1 MSVSSIIDDA
11 TGKIYSGLI
20 PEGGGVNLLKGQIIT
35 ATAQNEVAFPTV
47 PPADGSILSYD
58 STTDTGLRYIAVP
71 GALPVYYQELISA
84 NPANTITKVPAPTQN
99 NYVLTSDN
107 TLGAGSAGLAW
118 KAIGGSGII
127 TSIAPLQ
134 DLEPVAGTNELS
146 IAFTAVKGEIP
157 AGSGVAKTGV
167 LVPAPAQ
174 DKYVL
179 TSDINEASGLKWAP
193 PTGAGGII
201 DATAP
206 LVDDAGVGTNTISI
220 NFTAVKGEIPA
231 GNGTAKTGALVPAP
245 TVNNYVLTSASAEAT
260 GLKWAPLAGPSGT
273 ITAVAPLQDLEP
285 VAGTN
290 ELSIAFTAV
299 KGEIP
304 AGNGTAKTGALV
316 PAPTTNGYVLTA
328 SSAEATGL
336 KWLPAGS
343 GPAQTNF
350 FRLTVPATPPFT
362 TAGVEIELPA
372 PNTIGTFT
380 NNEQI
385 TIMNYEVPASNA
397 NNFTFQSLPFWGA
410 SYGATLA
417 DANNQTSWY
426 VENYGGTGTNLIKLA
441 PPLDAT
447 TTGLVW
453 GLFSNFPASGNTGDP
468 YVSGIVATTDYVYFY
483 GYFEEFATA
492 SGATPVALL
501 QNCGNIVKYNK
512 ATGVFSKLGVGGLV
526 YSGTGGNGEICSVCV
541 CPTDD
546 KSLGNYLSNPKTLV
560 LGGSFTQTQ
569 GGGLACPYI
578 AFYDEGTDTFS
589 VVGDQAGDGI
599 TAPAPVA
606 VSGKPTYY
614 ITSLVYNTNTNAL
627 LVSMNKVDYSW
638 TIGGVPFVQYNGI
651 TSFAWKVAPVSTA
664 LSLGTSGQIVNTD
677 NRGIG
682 IGIVFKATAGQY
694 WLLIGY
700 TDTAGTN
707 CWWKLLDEP
716 VGNAFLPPT
725 SPLPPLQYNGGSGTT
740 CDIPQQILYGLN
752 ASANPN
758 QSPVPFVNPPVDGS
772 ASRLIWIDD
781 TTASS
786 YVAFYT
792 QGTDTTSAIQQFISS
807 STTAGSW
814 TAIANAQDQF
824 NLNQSLLPSIVIFYQ
839 NSKIGAQSLVVNTS
853 FVGILYIPSGITYYA
868 GGGGDGTAV
877 SKKIKFASSYSS
889 IQAVVDTT
897 ANTYRIVNNY
907 GNIQYG

>member
-1 MSVSSIIDDA
+1 MLLYFKHKGFSMSVSSIIDPA
-11 TGKIYSGLI
+11 TGQIYDDLI
-20 PEGGGVNLLKGQIIT
+20 PQGGGVPLAKGQLIS
-35 ATAQNEVAFPTV
+35 ANLAGKEVAVPT
-47 PPADGSILSYD
+47 GLNGTILSAD
-58 STTDTGLRYIAVP
+58 PAQDDGLRWIAVP
-71 GALPVYYQELISA
+71 GATPLAQGQLLSA
-84 NPANTITKVPAPTQN
+84 NLAGDATVVVAPNLPAQANW
-99 NYVLTSDN
+99 VLTADG
-107 TLGAGSAGLAW
+107 TLG
-118 KAIGGSGII
+118 
-127 TSIAPLQ
+127 P
-134 DLEPVAGTNELS
+134 AGTNM
-146 IAFTAVKGEIP
+146 AWKP
-157 AGSGVAKTGV
+157 A
-167 LVPAPAQ
+167 
-174 DKYVL
+174 
-179 TSDINEASGLKWAP
+179 
-193 PTGAGGII
+193 TGAGGII

-206 LVDDAGVGTNTISI
+206 LVDEAGAGTNTISI

-231 GNGTAKTGALVPAP
+231 GGGVAKTGVLVPAP
-245 TVNNYVLTSASAEAT
+245 TQDKWVLTSASAEAS
-260 GLKWAPLAGPSGT
+260 GLKWSPPTGGGGIIDATAPLVDDTG
-273 ITAVAPLQDLEP
+273 V
-285 VAGTN
+285 GTN
-290 ELSIAFTAV
+290 TISIDFTAV

-328 SSAEATGL
+328 SSGEATGL

-385 TIMNYEVPASNA
+385 TIMNYEVPASNV
-397 NNFTFQSLPFWGA
+397 NNFTFESLPFWGA

-417 DANNQTSWY
+417 DANNQTTWY
-426 VENYGGTGTNLIKLA
+426 VENYGGTGTNLIKVA

-447 TTGLVW
+447 ATGIVW

-483 GYFEEFATA
+483 GYFEEFSTA
-492 SGATPVALL
+492 SGATPIALL

-606 VSGKPTYY
+606 VSGIPTYY

-664 LSLGTSGQIVNTD
+664 LSLGTAGQILNAS

-740 CDIPQQILYGLN
+740 CDIPQQILYGRN
-752 ASANPN
+752 ASSNPN

-772 ASRLIWIDD
+772 TSRLIWIDD
-781 TTASS
+781 TAGST
-786 YVAFYT
+786 YVAFYN

-814 TAIANAQDQF
+814 TALANAQDQF

-839 NSKIGAQSLVVNTS
+839 NSKKGSTSLVVNTS
-853 FVGILYIPSGITYYA
+853 FVGILYIPSGITYY
-868 GGGGDGTAV
+868 DGTGVAV
-877 SKKIKFASSYSS
+877 SKKVKFASSYSS